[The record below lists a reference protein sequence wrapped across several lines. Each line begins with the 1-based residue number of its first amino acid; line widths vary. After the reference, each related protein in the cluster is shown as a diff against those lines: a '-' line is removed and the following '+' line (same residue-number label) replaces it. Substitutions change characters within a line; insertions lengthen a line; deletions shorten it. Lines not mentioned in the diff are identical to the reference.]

1 MQNTINRITDIL
13 RRDDG
18 ISGAMHYSEQISWI
32 LFLKFLDD
40 YERELKDE
48 AFLNDVP
55 YTSILD
61 SKYAWQSWAAPKKDG
76 KLDVK
81 NALSGSDLLEFVN
94 NELFPYLKSFK
105 NNEDFKSIAYKI
117 GGIFE
122 FIDNRIANG
131 HTLREVINLIDEL
144 SFSKESDVFALGD
157 VYEKL
162 LKDMGS
168 DGGNSG
174 EFYTPR
180 ALVKVM
186 VEVINPKPKER
197 IYDPACGSCG
207 FLVES
212 FLHILYEDRAKG
224 QKANLSVEELEFL
237 QKDALF
243 GKEKTPLSYAM
254 GVMNMILHGIKSP
267 NIIKT
272 NTLSKR
278 ITDIIESER
287 YEVILANP
295 PFGGKEKEQIQGN
308 FIVPSNATEL
318 LFLQHIL
325 KSLKTNGRCA
335 IIVPEGVLFQNS
347 NAFVKVK
354 QDLIENYNLECVL
367 SLPSGVFLPY
377 SAVKTNVLFFSK
389 GLRGIVDEQD
399 SNVYYYELIPPYKLT
414 KNKPLEYAHFKEFLE
429 CYKQRKITPHSYLVS
444 LEELKA
450 RNYDLSAKN
459 PNTKEEKSLREVGEI
474 LESLHNTQNQVMT
487 LLGELETQIHTKS
500 H

>member
-1 MQNTINRITDIL
+1 MQNKIDKITDIL

-18 ISGAMHYSEQISWI
+18 ISGAMHYTEQIGWI

-40 YERELKDE
+40 YETNLKDL
-48 AFLNDVP
+48 AFLDGKD
-55 YTSILD
+55 YKSILQEKF
-61 SKYAWQSWAAPKKDG
+61 SWSVWAAPKKDG

-94 NELFPYLKSFK
+94 KELFPYLKNFK
-105 NNEDFKSIAYKI
+105 NNDDFKSIEYKI

-131 HTLREVINLIDEL
+131 HTLREVINIIDEI
-144 SFSKESDVFALGD
+144 SFNKEDEVFALGE

-180 ALVKVM
+180 PLIKTM
-186 VEVINPKPKER
+186 VEVIDPKPKER
-197 IYDPACGSCG
+197 IYDPSCGSCG

-212 FLHILYEDRAKG
+212 FLHILYKDRTKG
-224 QKANLSVEELEFL
+224 EKANLSVEELEFL
-237 QKDALF
+237 KNDALF

-254 GVMNMILHGIKSP
+254 GVMNMILHEISSP

-272 NTLSKR
+272 NTLSKK
-278 ITDIIESER
+278 ITDITEKDK

-295 PFGGKEKEQIQGN
+295 PFGGKEKEQIQEN
-308 FIVPSNATEL
+308 FPIKSNATEL

-325 KSLKTNGRCA
+325 KSLKNNGRCA

-347 NAFVKVK
+347 NAFMSVKK
-354 QDLIENYNLECVL
+354 DLLDDFNLECV
-367 SLPSGVFLPY
+367 FEF
-377 SAVKTNVLFFSK
+377 AKW
-389 GLRGIVDEQD
+389 GIFA
-399 SNVYYYELIPPYKLT
+399 L
-414 KNKPLEYAHFKEFLE
+414 
-429 CYKQRKITPHSYLVS
+429 
-444 LEELKA
+444 
-450 RNYDLSAKN
+450 
-459 PNTKEEKSLREVGEI
+459 
-474 LESLHNTQNQVMT
+474 
-487 LLGELETQIHTKS
+487 
-500 H
+500 

>member
-1 MQNTINRITDIL
+1 MQSKIDRITDIL

-40 YERELKDE
+40 YERELE
-48 AFLNDVP
+48 AISMLEAKP
-55 YTSILD
+55 YKSILD
-61 SKYAWQSWAAPKKDG
+61 SKFSWKVWAAPKRDG

-94 NELFPYLKSFK
+94 SELFPYLKDFK
-105 NNEDFKSIAYKI
+105 NNEDFKSIEYKI

-122 FIDNRIANG
+122 FIDNRVANG
-131 HTLREVINLIDEL
+131 HTLREVINLVDEL
-144 SFSKESDVFALGD
+144 SFNKESDVFALGD

-180 ALVKVM
+180 ALIKAM
-186 VEVINPKPKER
+186 VEVIDPKVKER

-212 FLHILYEDRAKG
+212 FLHILYEDRATKK
-224 QKANLSVEELEFL
+224 KANLSASELEFL

-254 GVMNMILHGIKSP
+254 GVMNMILHEIKSP

-272 NTLSKR
+272 NTLSKK
-278 ITDIIESER
+278 ITDITESEK

-295 PFGGKEKEQIQGN
+295 PFGGKEKEQIQNN
-308 FIVPSNATEL
+308 FLVASNATEL

-325 KSLKTNGRCA
+325 KSLKSNGRCA

-347 NAFVKVK
+347 NAFVSVK
-354 QDLIENYNLECVL
+354 QDLVENYNLECVL

-389 GLRGIVDEQD
+389 GVRSILEGQD
-399 SNVYYYELIPPYKLT
+399 SSVYYYELIPPYKLT
-414 KNKPLEYAHFKEFLE
+414 KNKPLEYAHFREFLE
-429 CYKQRKITPHSYLVS
+429 CYKERKITPHSYLVS
-444 LEELKA
+444 LESLRA

-459 PNTKEEKSLREVGEI
+459 PNAKEEKTLREVGEI
-474 LESLHNTQNQVMT
+474 LQSLKDNQKEADR
-487 LLGELETQIHTKS
+487 LLKELEKEIL
-500 H
+500 

>member
-1 MQNTINRITDIL
+1 MQGKIDKITDIL

-18 ISGAMHYSEQISWI
+18 ISGAMHYSEQISWV

-40 YERELKDE
+40 YEEELKLEAELDE
-48 AFLNDVP
+48 KP
-55 YTSILD
+55 YKAILQEKF
-61 SKYAWQSWAAPKKDG
+61 SWRAWAAPKTSEG

-81 NALSGSDLLEFVN
+81 NALSGSDLLSFVN
-94 NELFPYLKSFK
+94 DELFPYLKSFK
-105 NNEDFKSIAYKI
+105 DNENFKSIEYKI

-131 HTLREVINLIDEL
+131 HTLREVINIVDEM
-144 SFSKESDVFALGD
+144 SFNKEDDVFALGE

-180 ALVKVM
+180 PLIKAM
-186 VEVINPKPKER
+186 VEVINPKVKER
-197 IYDPACGSCG
+197 IYDPSCGSCG

-212 FLHILYEDRAKG
+212 FLHILYEDRVKG
-224 QKANLSVEELEFL
+224 KKANLSVEELEFL
-237 QKDALF
+237 KNDALF
-243 GKEKTPLSYAM
+243 GQEKTPLSYAM
-254 GVMNMILHGIKSP
+254 GVMNMILHEISSP

-272 NTLSKR
+272 NTLSKK
-278 ITDIIESER
+278 ITDITESQR

-295 PFGGKEKEQIQGN
+295 PFGGKEKEQIQEN
-308 FIVPSNATEL
+308 FPIKSNATEL

-325 KSLKTNGRCA
+325 KSLKNNGRCA
-335 IIVPEGVLFQNS
+335 IVVPEGVLFQNS
-347 NAFVKVK
+347 NAFVSVK
-354 QDLIENYNLECVL
+354 KDLLDDFNLECVL

-389 GLRGIVDEQD
+389 GQRSICGENDE
-399 SNVYYYELIPPYKLT
+399 NVYYYELIPPFKLT
-414 KNKPLEYAHFKEFLE
+414 KNKPLEYAHFDEFLK
-429 CYKQRKITPHSYLVS
+429 CYKERKITPNSYLVS
-444 LEELKA
+444 KKELKE

-459 PNTKEEKSLREVGEI
+459 PNTKEEKILREVEEI
-474 LESLHNTQNQVMT
+474 LDDLNQNQKKAKELLEKIQKT
-487 LLGELETQIHTKS
+487 LI
-500 H
+500 

>member
-1 MQNTINRITDIL
+1 MQNKIDKITDIL

-18 ISGAMHYSEQISWI
+18 ISGAMHYTEQIGWI

-40 YERELKDE
+40 YETNLKDL
-48 AFLNDVP
+48 AFLDGKD
-55 YTSILD
+55 YKSILQEKF
-61 SKYAWQSWAAPKKDG
+61 SWSVWAAPKKDG

-94 NELFPYLKSFK
+94 KELFPYLKNFK
-105 NNEDFKSIAYKI
+105 NNDDFKSIEYKI

-131 HTLREVINLIDEL
+131 HTLREVINIIDEI
-144 SFSKESDVFALGD
+144 SFNKEDEVFALGE

-180 ALVKVM
+180 PLIKAM
-186 VEVINPKPKER
+186 VEVIDPKPKER
-197 IYDPACGSCG
+197 IYDPSCGSCG

-212 FLHILYEDRAKG
+212 FLHILYKDRTKG
-224 QKANLSVEELEFL
+224 EKANLSVEELEFL
-237 QKDALF
+237 KNDALF

-254 GVMNMILHGIKSP
+254 GVMNMILHEISSP

-272 NTLSKR
+272 NTLSKK
-278 ITDIIESER
+278 ITDITEKDK

-295 PFGGKEKEQIQGN
+295 PFGGKEKEQIQEN
-308 FIVPSNATEL
+308 FPIKSNATEL

-325 KSLKTNGRCA
+325 KSLKNNGRCA

-347 NAFVKVK
+347 NAFMSVK
-354 QDLIENYNLECVL
+354 
-367 SLPSGVFLPY
+367 
-377 SAVKTNVLFFSK
+377 
-389 GLRGIVDEQD
+389 
-399 SNVYYYELIPPYKLT
+399 
-414 KNKPLEYAHFKEFLE
+414 
-429 CYKQRKITPHSYLVS
+429 KIY
-444 LEELKA
+444 
-450 RNYDLSAKN
+450 
-459 PNTKEEKSLREVGEI
+459 
-474 LESLHNTQNQVMT
+474 
-487 LLGELETQIHTKS
+487 
-500 H
+500 

>member
-1 MQNTINRITDIL
+1 MQNKIDKITDIL

-40 YERELKDE
+40 YEINLKDL
-48 AFLNDVP
+48 AFLDGKD
-55 YTSILD
+55 YKSILEEKF
-61 SKYAWQSWAAPKKDG
+61 SWSVWAAPKKDG

-81 NALSGSDLLEFVN
+81 NALSGKDLLDFVN
-94 NELFPYLKSFK
+94 NELFPYLKNFK
-105 NNEDFKSIAYKI
+105 SNDDFKSIEYKI

-131 HTLREVINLIDEL
+131 HTLREVINIVDEM
-144 SFSKESDVFALGD
+144 SFNKEDDVFALGE

-180 ALVKVM
+180 PLIKAM
-186 VEVINPKPKER
+186 VEVINPKVKER
-197 IYDPACGSCG
+197 IYDPSCGSCG

-212 FLHILYEDRAKG
+212 FLHILYEDRVKG
-224 QKANLSVEELEFL
+224 KKANLSVEELEFL
-237 QKDALF
+237 KNDALF
-243 GKEKTPLSYAM
+243 GQEKTPLSYAM
-254 GVMNMILHGIKSP
+254 GVMNMILHEISSP

-272 NTLSKR
+272 NTLSKK
-278 ITDIIESER
+278 ITDITESQR

-295 PFGGKEKEQIQGN
+295 PFGGKEKEQIQEN
-308 FIVPSNATEL
+308 FPIKSNATEL

-325 KSLKTNGRCA
+325 KSLKNNGRCA
-335 IIVPEGVLFQNS
+335 IVVPEGVLFQNS
-347 NAFVKVK
+347 NAFVSVK
-354 QDLIENYNLECVL
+354 KDLLDDFNLECVL

-389 GLRGIVDEQD
+389 GQRSICGENDE
-399 SNVYYYELIPPYKLT
+399 NVYYYELIPPFKLT
-414 KNKPLEYAHFKEFLE
+414 KNKPLEYAHFDEFLK
-429 CYKQRKITPHSYLVS
+429 CYKERKITPNSYLVS
-444 LEELKA
+444 KKELKE

-459 PNTKEEKSLREVGEI
+459 PNTKEEKILREVEEI
-474 LESLHNTQNQVMT
+474 LDDLNQNQKKAKELLEKIQKT
-487 LLGELETQIHTKS
+487 LI
-500 H
+500 

>member
-1 MQNTINRITDIL
+1 MQNKIDKITDIL

-40 YERELKDE
+40 YEMNLKDL
-48 AFLNDVP
+48 AFLDGKD
-55 YTSILD
+55 YKSILEEKF
-61 SKYAWQSWAAPKKDG
+61 SWSVWAAPKKDG

-94 NELFPYLKSFK
+94 KELFPYLKNFK
-105 NNEDFKSIAYKI
+105 NNDDFKSIEYKI

-131 HTLREVINLIDEL
+131 HTLREVINLVDEI
-144 SFSKESDVFALGD
+144 SFNKEDEVFALGE

-180 ALVKVM
+180 PLIKAM
-186 VEVINPKPKER
+186 VEVIDPKAKER
-197 IYDPACGSCG
+197 IYDPSCGSCG

-212 FLHILYEDRAKG
+212 FLHILYKDRTKG
-224 QKANLSVEELEFL
+224 EKANLSVEELEFL
-237 QKDALF
+237 KNDALF

-254 GVMNMILHGIKSP
+254 GVMNMILHEISSP

-272 NTLSKR
+272 NTLSKK
-278 ITDIIESER
+278 ITDITEKEK

-295 PFGGKEKEQIQGN
+295 PFGGKEKEQIQEN
-308 FIVPSNATEL
+308 FPIKSNATEL

-325 KSLKTNGRCA
+325 KSLKNNGRCA
-335 IIVPEGVLFQNS
+335 IIVPEGVLF
-347 NAFVKVK
+347 
-354 QDLIENYNLECVL
+354 
-367 SLPSGVFLPY
+367 
-377 SAVKTNVLFFSK
+377 
-389 GLRGIVDEQD
+389 
-399 SNVYYYELIPPYKLT
+399 
-414 KNKPLEYAHFKEFLE
+414 
-429 CYKQRKITPHSYLVS
+429 
-444 LEELKA
+444 
-450 RNYDLSAKN
+450 
-459 PNTKEEKSLREVGEI
+459 
-474 LESLHNTQNQVMT
+474 
-487 LLGELETQIHTKS
+487 
-500 H
+500 